1 MRHPLRS
8 IAVQGAWY
16 AAGSALVKVSGLILL
31 PVLTNTRFLSVAD
44 YGFWGVLE
52 VSAQIAVAT
61 LGLALSVGL
70 VRFYN
75 EPWGGDRALA
85 ATWWMTAGIAGLIA
99 VVGGVAVARFAPVA
113 LRPVYAW
120 LLVHTAGE
128 LLLAVPLAYLRARER
143 ALVHTLV
150 QGLKLALLVS
160 IALVLMV
167 RHAQGLAGLTR
178 ALGISTG
185 ATLVIAVLWSKHPA
199 FFGRALCGGP
209 LFDRTLAVRLLKF
222 SVPLVLGGLGSM
234 VLNAGDR
241 YVLAGLRPP
250 EDLAYYS
257 LASRFGGVVN
267 MLAVQP
273 LNLAWMPLLF
283 RLREDQR
290 PGVLRLLVPYLAI
303 ALCAAVIVIS
313 IFAAPVLHIM
323 SSDPV
328 YAERAVPLIPWVG
341 FGFAAFGLAVV
352 TTGVLAL
359 FHRTRIVSLCILLV
373 AALNIALNFALV
385 PRFGPAGSAVATL
398 VSYLALDI
406 AHFRLIA
413 SLVPNRY
420 PWGRIFGVAAVS
432 AAAAFAGAL
441 RPYTGGVT
449 DWCFRGGLLA
459 AWAAA
464 LLVTRW
470 FTIGEMREIVR
481 VMRGPM
487 SRP

>member
-1 MRHPLRS
+1 MRHPLRR
-8 IAVQGAWY
+8 IAVQGTWY

-52 VSAQIAVAT
+52 TSAQIAVAT

-85 ATWWMTAGIAGLIA
+85 ATWCMTAGIAGLLA
-99 VVGGVAVARFAPVA
+99 AAGAVAVARFAPVP
-113 LRPVYAW
+113 LRPVYTW

-128 LLLAVPLAYLRARER
+128 LLLAIPLAYLRAREQ
-143 ALVHTLV
+143 ALAHTLV
-150 QGLKLALLVS
+150 QGLKLALLVAV
-160 IALVLMV
+160 ALVLMV
-167 RHAQGLAGLTR
+167 RQGQGLAGLTR
-178 ALGISTG
+178 ALALSTA
-185 ATLVIAVLWSKHPA
+185 ATLVVAVAWSRRAA
-199 FFGRALCGGP
+199 FIRPRFDRAL
-209 LFDRTLAVRLLKF
+209 AARLLKF

-241 YVLAGLRPP
+241 YVLAALRPP

-303 ALCAAVIVIS
+303 ALCAAVLVIS
-313 IFAAPVLHIM
+313 IFAAPVLQVM
-323 SSDPV
+323 GSDPAYV
-328 YAERAVPLIPWVG
+328 ERAVPLIPWVAL
-341 FGFAAFGLAVV
+341 GFAAFGLAVV

-359 FHRTRIVSLCILLV
+359 FHRTRTVSVCILLV

-385 PRFGPAGSAVATL
+385 PRFGATGSAVATL

-420 PWGRIFGVAAVS
+420 PWVRILGVAAVS
-432 AAAAFAGAL
+432 AAAAFAGVL
-441 RPYTGGVT
+441 RPYTGGAE
-449 DWCFRGGLLA
+449 DWCVRGGLLV
-459 AWAAA
+459 AWAAV

-470 FTIGEMREIVR
+470 FTLAELREITR
-481 VMRGPM
+481 VLRGPGTGAAT
-487 SRP
+487 P

>member
-1 MRHPLRS
+1 MRHPLRR

-16 AAGSALVKVSGLILL
+16 AAGSALAKVSGLILL

-52 VSAQIAVAT
+52 ISAQIAVAT
-61 LGLALSVGL
+61 LGLSLSVGL

-85 ATWWMTAGIAGLIA
+85 ATWWMTAGIAGILA
-99 VVGGVAVARFAPVA
+99 AAGAVAVARFAPVP

-128 LLLAVPLAYLRARER
+128 MLLAVPLAYLRARER
-143 ALVHTLV
+143 AILHTLV
-150 QGLKLALLVS
+150 QGLKLALLVAV
-160 IALVLMV
+160 ALVLMV
-167 RHAQGLAGLTR
+167 RHGQGLVGLTR
-178 ALGISTG
+178 ALAVSTG
-185 ATLVIAVLWSKHPA
+185 ATLVIAVAWSRRAA
-199 FFGRALCGGP
+199 FVRP
-209 LFDRTLAVRLLKF
+209 LFDRTLAVRLLRF

-303 ALCAAVIVIS
+303 ALCAMVIGIS
-313 IFAAPVLHIM
+313 IFAAPVLGLM
-323 SSDPV
+323 GSDPV
-328 YAERAVPLIPWVG
+328 YVERAVPLIPWVG
-341 FGFAAFGLAVV
+341 FGFSAFGLAVV

-359 FHRTRIVSLCILLV
+359 FHRTRTVSLWILLA

-385 PRFGPAGSAVATL
+385 PRFGAAGSAVATL

-413 SLVPNRY
+413 PLLPNRY

-441 RPYTGGVT
+441 RPYTGGAA
-449 DWCFRGGLLA
+449 DWCFRGGLLL

-470 FTIGEMREIVR
+470 FTLGEMREIVR
-481 VMRGPM
+481 VLRGPTGTT
-487 SRP
+487 

>member
-1 MRHPLRS
+1 MRHPLRR

-52 VSAQIAVAT
+52 ISAQIAVAT

-70 VRFYN
+70 VRFYS

-85 ATWWMTAGIAGLIA
+85 ATWWMTAGISSLLAAAGT
-99 VVGGVAVARFAPVA
+99 VAVARFAPIP

-120 LLVHTAGE
+120 LLVHTTGE

-143 ALVHTLV
+143 ATLHTLV
-150 QGLKLALLVS
+150 QGLKLAILVAV
-160 IALVLMV
+160 ALVLMV
-167 RHAQGLAGLTR
+167 RYRQGLVGLTR
-178 ALGISTG
+178 ALAISTG
-185 ATLVIAVLWSKHPA
+185 TTLVIAVAWSRRAA
-199 FFGRALCGGP
+199 FIRP
-209 LFDRTLAVRLLKF
+209 LFDRTLALRLLRF

-250 EDLAYYS
+250 ADLAYYG

-313 IFAAPVLHIM
+313 VFAGPVLHVM
-323 SSDPV
+323 GSDSA

-359 FHRTRIVSLCILLV
+359 FHRTRTVSLWILLA

-385 PRFGPAGSAVATL
+385 PHFGPAGSAVATL
-398 VSYLALDI
+398 VSYLALDLAQFRII
-406 AHFRLIA
+406 AP
-413 SLVPNRY
+413 LVPNRY

-432 AAAAFAGAL
+432 ATAAFAGAL
-441 RPYTGGVT
+441 RPYTGGVG
-449 DWCFRGGLLA
+449 DWVFRGGLLV

-464 LLVTRW
+464 LFATRW
-470 FTIGEMREIVR
+470 FTLAELREILGVL
-481 VMRGPM
+481 RGPKAGTL
-487 SRP
+487 